1 MYSQYPSKSSKE
13 SFVYALYHLP
23 GESSTGKW
31 VNMPPKDSTVRE
43 FLSQLNLNASDDLIK
58 NVKKV
63 WKLKYQ
69 LNIAIRDG
77 KSDRISQLETQLKKS
92 IVKLTSISAP
102 RT

>member
-1 MYSQYPSKSSKE
+1 
-13 SFVYALYHLP
+13 
-23 GESSTGKW
+23 
-31 VNMPPKDSTVRE
+31 MPPKDSTVRE

-92 IVKLTSISAP
+92 IGKLPSRFSVTAP
-102 RT
+102 GGGK